1 MHTRLVR
8 LVVSPANCISCAI
21 RQIFEGK
28 WLRDSTLVVHKSGL
42 EVAFPQTSV
51 IVIWAMKVLIAEDDR
66 DSRELL
72 AWMLQKL
79 GYQVV
84 ATSNGKEAWDAF
96 RRGRFRLV
104 ISDVLMPE
112 IDGLE
117 LCRRIRTHKQS
128 KYTYIIVITALIGKK
143 DYLEG
148 MEAGADDFVTKPFDP
163 DELKAR
169 LRVAERIIS
178 FQEQTALREEAFTTD
193 VERQRE
199 GRCPTRWRCLFVGGQ
214 AGDVFTENQVWM
226 WSVPSYV

>member
-1 MHTRLVR
+1 
-8 LVVSPANCISCAI
+8 
-21 RQIFEGK
+21 
-28 WLRDSTLVVHKSGL
+28 
-42 EVAFPQTSV
+42 
-51 IVIWAMKVLIAEDDR
+51 MKVLIAEDDR

-72 AWMLQKL
+72 SWLLQKL

-84 ATSNGKEAWDAF
+84 AAANGKEAWDAF
-96 RRGRFRLV
+96 RRRRFRIV

-128 KYTYIIVITALIGKK
+128 KYTYIIMITALIGKK

-148 MEAGADDFVTKPFDP
+148 MDAGADDFVTKPFDP

-178 FQEQTALREEAFTTD
+178 FQEQAALAEEAMGSEA
-193 VERQRE
+193 ERQRHNA
-199 GRCPTRWRCLFVGGQ
+199 Q
-214 AGDVFTENQVWM
+214 
-226 WSVPSYV
+226 

>member
-1 MHTRLVR
+1 
-8 LVVSPANCISCAI
+8 
-21 RQIFEGK
+21 
-28 WLRDSTLVVHKSGL
+28 
-42 EVAFPQTSV
+42 
-51 IVIWAMKVLIAEDDR
+51 MKVLIAEDDR

-72 AWMLQKL
+72 SWLLQKL

-84 ATSNGKEAWDAF
+84 AAANGKEAWDAF
-96 RRGRFRLV
+96 RRRRFRIV

-148 MEAGADDFVTKPFDP
+148 MDAGADDFVTKPFDP

-178 FQEQTALREEAFTTD
+178 FQEQAALAEEAMGSET
-193 VERQRE
+193 ERPRHN
-199 GRCPTRWRCLFVGGQ
+199 GQ
-214 AGDVFTENQVWM
+214 
-226 WSVPSYV
+226 

>member
-1 MHTRLVR
+1 
-8 LVVSPANCISCAI
+8 
-21 RQIFEGK
+21 
-28 WLRDSTLVVHKSGL
+28 
-42 EVAFPQTSV
+42 
-51 IVIWAMKVLIAEDDR
+51 MKILIAEDDK

-72 AWMLQKL
+72 SWLLQKL

-84 ATSNGKEAWDAF
+84 ATENGAEAWEAY

-104 ISDVLMPE
+104 ISDLLMPD

-117 LCRRIRTHKQS
+117 LVRRIRAQKQA
-128 KYTYIIVITALIGKK
+128 KYTYIILVTALIGKK

-178 FQEQTALREEAFTTD
+178 FQEQATAVDEAP
-193 VERQRE
+193 QKSP
-199 GRCPTRWRCLFVGGQ
+199 GI
-214 AGDVFTENQVWM
+214 A
-226 WSVPSYV
+226 

>member
-1 MHTRLVR
+1 
-8 LVVSPANCISCAI
+8 
-21 RQIFEGK
+21 
-28 WLRDSTLVVHKSGL
+28 
-42 EVAFPQTSV
+42 
-51 IVIWAMKVLIAEDDR
+51 MKILIAEDDR

-72 AWMLQKL
+72 CWILEKL

-84 ATSNGKEAWDAF
+84 ATTNGKEAWEAF

-112 IDGLE
+112 LDGLE
-117 LCRRIRTHKQS
+117 LCRRIRKHKQS
-128 KYTYIIVITALIGKK
+128 KYTYVVIITALIGKK

-178 FQEQTALREEAFTTD
+178 FQEQHALAEEEAMITD
-193 VERQRE
+193 GERQR
-199 GRCPTRWRCLFVGGQ
+199 Q
-214 AGDVFTENQVWM
+214 ARQ
-226 WSVPSYV
+226 S

>member
-1 MHTRLVR
+1 MKILV
-8 LVVSPANCISCAI
+8 
-21 RQIFEGK
+21 
-28 WLRDSTLVVHKSGL
+28 
-42 EVAFPQTSV
+42 
-51 IVIWAMKVLIAEDDR
+51 AEDDR

-72 AWMLQKL
+72 TWILQKL

-84 ATSNGKEAWDAF
+84 AAENGKEAWEVF

-112 IDGLE
+112 LDGLE
-117 LCRRIRTHKQS
+117 LCRRIRNHQQS
-128 KYTYIIVITALIGKK
+128 KYTYVIIITALIGKK

-178 FQEQTALREEAFTTD
+178 FQEQVAAEEVAQKNLGTA
-193 VERQRE
+193 
-199 GRCPTRWRCLFVGGQ
+199 
-214 AGDVFTENQVWM
+214 
-226 WSVPSYV
+226 

>member
-1 MHTRLVR
+1 
-8 LVVSPANCISCAI
+8 
-21 RQIFEGK
+21 
-28 WLRDSTLVVHKSGL
+28 
-42 EVAFPQTSV
+42 
-51 IVIWAMKVLIAEDDR
+51 MKVLIAEDDR

-72 AWMLQKL
+72 AWMLQKV

-84 ATSNGKEAWDAF
+84 ATANGKEAWDAF
-96 RRGRFRLV
+96 RKGRFRLV

-128 KYTYIIVITALIGKK
+128 KYTYIIMITALIGKK

-169 LRVAERIIS
+169 LRVAERIIL
-178 FQEQTALREEAFTTD
+178 FQEQAALAEEALTND
-193 VERQRE
+193 VEGQRE
-199 GRCPTRWRCLFVGGQ
+199 GR
-214 AGDVFTENQVWM
+214 
-226 WSVPSYV
+226 

>member
-1 MHTRLVR
+1 MKILV
-8 LVVSPANCISCAI
+8 
-21 RQIFEGK
+21 
-28 WLRDSTLVVHKSGL
+28 
-42 EVAFPQTSV
+42 
-51 IVIWAMKVLIAEDDR
+51 AEDDR

-72 AWMLQKL
+72 TWILQKL

-84 ATSNGKEAWDAF
+84 AVENGKEAWEVF

-112 IDGLE
+112 LDGLE
-117 LCRRIRTHKQS
+117 LCRRIRKHQQS
-128 KYTYIIVITALIGKK
+128 KYTYVIIITALIGKK

-178 FQEQTALREEAFTTD
+178 FQEQIAAGEIAKNLGTA
-193 VERQRE
+193 
-199 GRCPTRWRCLFVGGQ
+199 
-214 AGDVFTENQVWM
+214 
-226 WSVPSYV
+226 

>member
-1 MHTRLVR
+1 
-8 LVVSPANCISCAI
+8 
-21 RQIFEGK
+21 
-28 WLRDSTLVVHKSGL
+28 
-42 EVAFPQTSV
+42 
-51 IVIWAMKVLIAEDDR
+51 MKILIAEDDR

-72 AWMLQKL
+72 CWMLEKL

-84 ATSNGKEAWDAF
+84 ATSNGKEAWEAF

-117 LCRRIRTHKQS
+117 LCRRIRKHKQS
-128 KYTYIIVITALIGKK
+128 KYTYVIIITALIGKK

-178 FQEQTALREEAFTTD
+178 FQELAAATEEVA
-193 VERQRE
+193 
-199 GRCPTRWRCLFVGGQ
+199 P
-214 AGDVFTENQVWM
+214 
-226 WSVPSYV
+226 

>member
-1 MHTRLVR
+1 
-8 LVVSPANCISCAI
+8 
-21 RQIFEGK
+21 
-28 WLRDSTLVVHKSGL
+28 
-42 EVAFPQTSV
+42 
-51 IVIWAMKVLIAEDDR
+51 MKILIAEDDR

-72 AWMLQKL
+72 RWMLEKL

-84 ATSNGKEAWDAF
+84 AAENGKEAWEAF

-117 LCRRIRTHKQS
+117 LCQRIRKHKQS
-128 KYTYIIVITALIGKK
+128 KYTYVIIITALIGKK

-178 FQEQTALREEAFTTD
+178 FQELAAEEAKNFGS
-193 VERQRE
+193 VEPE
-199 GRCPTRWRCLFVGGQ
+199 GKEPQ
-214 AGDVFTENQVWM
+214 KAQEAQK
-226 WSVPSYV
+226 S